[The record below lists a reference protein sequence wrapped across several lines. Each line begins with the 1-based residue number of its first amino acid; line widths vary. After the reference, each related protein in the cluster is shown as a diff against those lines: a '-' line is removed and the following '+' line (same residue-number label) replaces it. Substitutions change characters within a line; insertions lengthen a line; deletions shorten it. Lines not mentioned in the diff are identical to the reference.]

1 MRGSGPTRAL
11 IGTAASVLL
20 ASTLVACG
28 GGETSGND
36 PSGESTASSAVDEPT
51 SSSTADTT
59 SSQAYPA
66 WESFNTVEIP
76 RDDFGTSLV
85 GTDIW
90 IMGGMTGERGN
101 RLTSIEVLDTQTGEW
116 TMSNIEMPVGLAS
129 FESAAIGSKIYVF
142 GGFDVDYQ
150 ASDFAGVLD
159 TTTGTWTE
167 LPPLPHARYAHTVTE
182 HEGELYVVGGEG
194 NRSQQVAAIDIFE
207 PEQGTWRTSDVPLP
221 GPRNSHD
228 TLSVPQ
234 GLLVIGGFDEEGQQ
248 DRVDLFDP
256 TTGSSTEV
264 PDLPRPISRG
274 GAAVIDDQ
282 AWFSWHEQ
290 TYVLD
295 LADLGE
301 WQEGNPLTRSRH
313 GLGYVPVGDW
323 LYAIAGCSENPLRDV
338 RTVDRMPIA

>member
-1 MRGSGPTRAL
+1 M
-11 IGTAASVLL
+11 
-20 ASTLVACG
+20 
-28 GGETSGND
+28 
-36 PSGESTASSAVDEPT
+36 
-51 SSSTADTT
+51 
-59 SSQAYPA
+59 
-66 WESFNTVEIP
+66 EIP

-101 RLTSIEVLDTQTGEW
+101 RLTSVEVLDTETGQW
-116 TMSNIEMPVGLAS
+116 SMADTEMPVGLAS
-129 FESAAIGSKIYVF
+129 FESAAIGSEIYVF
-142 GGFDVDYQ
+142 GGFDIDFE

-159 TTTGTWTE
+159 TDTGGWTE

-182 HEGELYVVGGEG
+182 REGSLYVVGGEG
-194 NRSQQVAAIDIFE
+194 SDAEQVSAIDVFD
-207 PEQGTWRTSDVPLP
+207 PETGQWSTASTPMP

-234 GLLVIGGFDEEGQQ
+234 GLLIIGGFDQTGQQ
-248 DRVDLFDP
+248 SRVDLIDP
-256 TTGSSTEV
+256 VTGASTTV

-274 GAAVIDDQ
+274 GAALIDGQ
-282 AWFSWHEQ
+282 AWFSWHEY

-295 LADLGE
+295 LADPGQ

-313 GLGYVPVGDW
+313 GLGYLPVGDW

-338 RTVDRMPIA
+338 RTVDRMPLA